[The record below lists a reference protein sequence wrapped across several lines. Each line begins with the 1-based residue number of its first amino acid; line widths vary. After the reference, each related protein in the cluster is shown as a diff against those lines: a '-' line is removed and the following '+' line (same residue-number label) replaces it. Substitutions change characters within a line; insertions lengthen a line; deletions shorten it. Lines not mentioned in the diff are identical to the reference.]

1 MKKNRNKRSFG
12 DKVRDLYYDIKD
24 WCVDHGRIVLPLI
37 LAVCILAACAV
48 GLLLHRNVQ
57 NKNLNA
63 SDASDAATSGAVE
76 TPLEKNAYPDVDA
89 LIKKYFDATAD
100 GDVDTISTITTGLSD
115 DEKLRIKV
123 IGDYIDAYT
132 SVDVYTKPGPQE
144 NSYVCYAVTKVK
156 FTGNDTEIPGM
167 QTMYVT
173 TGDGGA
179 LVINENEQNTTD
191 TEYIKKVSLD
201 ADVVD
206 LNNKVTAEYNDL
218 TAANTDLS
226 DFVSDLSSKIDV
238 SVGEALAS
246 ASSSGSSAE
255 SASTTVSDAAS
266 AAASAAYLTAK
277 GDDINIRASASQD
290 ADVLGKAGAGDSF
303 KLLETDGDWSKIE
316 YNGSEGYVKTEF
328 FTASTGTAGSTGSEK
343 GDSSGENSSDGS
355 GTSADSKSGSS
366 ASSSGTSTDSKS
378 GSSTG
383 SSESSGTASSKA
395 TVKEAVAVRSS
406 ASTDSDKLGTVY
418 AGSSLNVIMKM
429 EDGWTKVSYNG
440 KTGYVKTEFLTFK

>member
-1 MKKNRNKRSFG
+1 MKKNRHDRSFG

-24 WCVDHGRIVLPLI
+24 WCVDHGRVVLPLI

-57 NKNLNA
+57 NKNMNA

-218 TAANTDLS
+218 TAANADLS
-226 DFVSDLSSKIDV
+226 DFVNDLSSKIDV

-246 ASSSGSSAE
+246 ASSSDSSTE

-266 AAASAAYLTAK
+266 AAASATYLTAK
-277 GDDINIRASASQD
+277 GNDINVRASASQD
-290 ADVLGKAGAGDSF
+290 ADILGKAGAGDSY

-328 FTASTGTAGSTGSEK
+328 FTSSVGKAAGDGTAT
-343 GDSSGENSSDGS
+343 ENS
-355 GTSADSKSGSS
+355 
-366 ASSSGTSTDSKS
+366 
-378 GSSTG
+378 SSTG

-406 ASTDSDKLGTVY
+406 ASTDSEKLGTVY

-440 KTGYVKTEFLTFK
+440 KTGYVKTEFLNFK

>member
-1 MKKNRNKRSFG
+1 MKKNRHDRSFG

-24 WCVDHGRIVLPLI
+24 WCVDHGRVVLPLI

-57 NKNLNA
+57 NKALNA

-218 TAANTDLS
+218 TAANADLS

-255 SASTTVSDAAS
+255 SASTTVSDAVS
-266 AAASAAYLTAK
+266 AAASATYLTAK
-277 GDDINIRASASQD
+277 GDDINVRASASQD
-290 ADVLGKAGAGDSF
+290 ADILGKAASGDSF

-328 FTASTGTAGSTGSEK
+328 FTSSVGKAADDSTAT
-343 GDSSGENSSDGS
+343 ENS
-355 GTSADSKSGSS
+355 
-366 ASSSGTSTDSKS
+366 
-378 GSSTG
+378 SSTG

-440 KTGYVKTEFLTFK
+440 KTGYVKTEFLNFK